1 MIGLASA
8 LGVGALLGL
17 KHATDAD
24 HVVAVTAIVARER
37 SVARAARVGVL
48 WGVGHSLTVL
58 VLGGAI
64 IAFRLVVPPRV
75 GLGLEFGVA
84 IMLVLLGVAN
94 LRRGTR
100 GAAATRDP
108 SEAGAAGHGHPHF
121 GLGDAEGLGE
131 LAEVPASRAGLRPL
145 IVGVVHGLAGS
156 AAVAI
161 LVLTTITE
169 TTWALTYLVV
179 FGLGT
184 ILGMLAVTVLV
195 AAPALIA
202 AHRMARLQTGI
213 RVAAGALSVLFGVLL
228 ARELIVDGGLFSAT
242 PTWDPH

>member
-8 LGVGALLGL
+8 LGIGALLGL

-37 SVARAARVGVL
+37 SVVRAARVGVL
-48 WGVGHSLTVL
+48 WGIGHSLTVFT
-58 VLGGAI
+58 LGGAI

-84 IMLVLLGVAN
+84 IMLVLLGIAN
-94 LRRGTR
+94 LRPG
-100 GAAATRDP
+100 G
-108 SEAGAAGHGHPHF
+108 GHRHVQPGS
-121 GLGDAEGLGE
+121 GDAEGLAE
-131 LAEVPASRAGLRPL
+131 LAAVPASRAGLRPL
-145 IVGVVHGLAGS
+145 LVGVVHGLAGS

-161 LVLTTITE
+161 LVLTTIAE
-169 TTWALTYLVV
+169 TAWALAYLLV

-184 ILGMLAVTVLV
+184 VLGMLGVTVLV
-195 AAPALIA
+195 AVPAMLA
-202 AHRMARLQTGI
+202 TNRLARLHGGI
-213 RVAAGALSVLFGVLL
+213 RMAAGALSIVFGVLL
-228 ARELIVDGGLFSAT
+228 ARELIVEGGLFSAT